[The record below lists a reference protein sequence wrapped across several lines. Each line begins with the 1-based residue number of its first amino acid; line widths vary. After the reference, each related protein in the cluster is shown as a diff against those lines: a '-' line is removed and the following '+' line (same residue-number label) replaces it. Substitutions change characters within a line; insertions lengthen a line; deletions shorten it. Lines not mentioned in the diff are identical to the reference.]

1 MLILVKIIS
10 YNGKKIRK
18 KNYIVNLYLLK
29 IAIITNSK
37 F

>member
-10 YNGKKIRK
+10 YNGKKYEK